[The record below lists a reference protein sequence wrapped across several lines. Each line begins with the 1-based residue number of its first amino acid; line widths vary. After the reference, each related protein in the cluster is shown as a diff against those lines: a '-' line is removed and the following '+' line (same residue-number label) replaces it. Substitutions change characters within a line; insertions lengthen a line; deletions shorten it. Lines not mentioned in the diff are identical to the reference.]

1 MIDSPWNLA
10 SPTLPIQS
18 AGQLTPGSSRKQIE
32 KAVAGFETVLMREWL
47 RQVRNTS
54 LSGEGPSSGAG
65 YLEMADD
72 QMAGFISR
80 QGGLGLT
87 RQLADQ
93 LLRQVQAASLIA
105 TGDSAVNR
113 SEMKESE
120 GG

>member
-10 SPTLPIQS
+10 SPKLPIQS
-18 AGQLTPGSSRKQIE
+18 PGQLAPGSSKKQIE
-32 KAVAGFETVLMREWL
+32 QAVAGFENVLLREWL
-47 RQVRNTS
+47 RQVRSTS

-72 QMAGFISR
+72 QMASFIAR

-113 SEMKESE
+113 GEMKEAS